1 MCMRDRCAAVLEIA
15 RVLSELKLR
24 RTVKA
29 ICFGV
34 EEFGLCFGSFAYV
47 EKHADE
53 LPKIRAVVT
62 MDGGGNPY
70 DLQFELMATEDIR
83 SFAFNVAKEA
93 GYDVK
98 CEIDPLPLS
107 DHVPFQAHG
116 VPTAWL
122 WGGALSMFYHT
133 AKDDPETLDY
143 DKCKQ

>member
-1 MCMRDRCAAVLEIA
+1 
-15 RVLSELKLR
+15 
-24 RTVKA
+24 
-29 ICFGV
+29 
-34 EEFGLCFGSFAYV
+34 
-47 EKHADE
+47 
-53 LPKIRAVVT
+53 
-62 MDGGGNPY
+62 
-70 DLQFELMATEDIR
+70 MATEDIR

-143 DKCKQ
+143 DKCKQLADVNGELVYKIATEEVLPFGKN